1 MRNLPRLSLFLKFY
15 FGLVLF
21 FLLSRPLFLLYCG
34 SLPDLASLPGVM
46 LHGLKL
52 DLATA
57 GYLSIPLWLALLTS
71 IWVKIPGLRLCYTVY
86 IIIVSVMLSLIF
98 VGNACLYGFWGI
110 PLDSTVFV
118 YLDQPGG
125 AAASVS
131 FLYMVCAV
139 VAIAVVAVGLIYFL
153 KKIFPFSVT
162 AFLAVQGGKMKI
174 IATLGSLLVAGLMF
188 VGIRGGFDKSTNNPG
203 TAYWSDVQILN
214 HAAVNPAFSL
224 FYSLSKS
231 RDYAKE
237 HDYFPEAERAKV
249 FASLGYSTVS
259 ADTEPLLAT
268 KRPNVLIILME
279 GCGASFVHA
288 VNPEASP
295 DVTPNLNRIAREG
308 IVFTHCYANS
318 FRTDR
323 GTVCALSGYPSF
335 PDVSVMKLAAK
346 CGALPSIARSLR
358 HAGYQSP
365 DFLYGGDANFTNTK
379 GYLLS
384 TGYGKINDQQTFT
397 PAERKTHNWGVTD
410 RITFERLLGMIGN
423 RPADSPKPWH
433 TTFLTLA
440 SHEPW
445 GVPYN
450 RIPQDKR
457 LNAFAYLDDCIG
469 RFIAKL
475 KTMPQWKNTLIVIL
489 PDHGIS
495 YPDGIDDTDPRK
507 SHIPMLWTGGAIRQ
521 HCVINRIC
529 NQTDLPATLLGQLG
543 LPHGDFH
550 FSRDVMSKTYTHPS
564 ATHTWSEG
572 TYYMDGSGMTVINL
586 VTKPQRVTVDSPA
599 PSTFRKNAANALL
612 QTAYDD
618 LGSLGSGKR

>member
-1 MRNLPRLSLFLKFY
+1 MKKLPRLSLLLKFY

-21 FLLSRPLFLLYCG
+21 FLLSRPLFLLYNG
-34 SLPDLASLPGVM
+34 SLSDMAFLPGV
-46 LHGLKL
+46 LLGGLKL
-52 DLATA
+52 DFSTA

-71 IWVKIPGLRLCYTVY
+71 IWLKVPRFRLCYTLY
-86 IIIVSVMLSLIF
+86 IIAISLLLALIF

-110 PLDSTVFV
+110 PLDGTVFV

-131 FLYMVCAV
+131 FLYMVCALA
-139 VAIAVVAVGLIYFL
+139 AIAVVAVGLIYFL
-153 KKIFPFSVT
+153 KKTFPSSLT
-162 AFLAVQGGKMKI
+162 AFPALKGVKMKI
-174 IATLGSLLVAGLMF
+174 IATLGSLPVAGLMF
-188 VGIRGGFDKSTNNPG
+188 VGIRGGFDKSTNNVG
-203 TAYWSDVQILN
+203 TAYWTDVQILN

-231 RDYAKE
+231 RDYTKE

-249 FASLGYSTVS
+249 FASLGYSALSV
-259 ADTEPLLAT
+259 DTEPLLAT
-268 KRPNVLIILME
+268 NRPNVLIILME
-279 GCGASFVHA
+279 GCGASFVNA
-288 VNPEASP
+288 VNPDADPE
-295 DVTPNLNRIAREG
+295 VTPNLNRVASEG
-308 IVFTHCYANS
+308 IVFTRCYANS

-346 CGALPSIARSLR
+346 CGALPSIARSLSR
-358 HAGYQSP
+358 AGYQSP

-384 TGYGKINDQQTFT
+384 TGYVKINDQQAFT

-410 RITFERLLGMIGN
+410 RITFDRLLAMIGQ
-423 RPADSPKPWH
+423 RPANSAKPWH
-433 TTFLTLA
+433 TAFLTLA

-450 RIPQDKR
+450 RIPRDKR

-469 RFIAKL
+469 RFIAKF
-475 KTMPQWKNTLIVIL
+475 KTMPQWRNTLIVIL

-495 YPDGIDDTDPRK
+495 YPDGIGDADPRK
-507 SHIPMLWTGGAIRQ
+507 SHIPMLWTGGAVRG
-521 HCVINRIC
+521 HRVISRIC

-543 LPHGDFH
+543 LPHGDFRL
-550 FSRDVMSKTYTHPS
+550 SRDVMSKTYTHPS

-572 TYYMDGSGMTVINL
+572 TYYMDESGLTVLNL
-586 VTKPQRVTVDSPA
+586 VTKPQTITVDSPA
-599 PSTFRKNAANALL
+599 PSPFRRNAANALL

-618 LGSLGSGKR
+618 LGSLGSGRR